1 MVERRVL
8 YVCHNHPS
16 IRPGGVETYALELYE
31 GMREHPGWTPALLAR
46 CGPPYGPR
54 ASSEEKGGVSRVE
67 GDPNQYLLHTELD
80 DWDWFLGASRDKAI
94 LTDSLRQLLLA
105 QRPDVVHLHHTLFIG
120 YDAIRLIRTVLPRA
134 RIVYTL
140 HEFLPICH
148 RSGQLLRTG
157 TDEPCLQE
165 SPRRCHECFPGI
177 PPEDFF
183 LRKRWIQSQL
193 APVDRFIA
201 PSRFLLERYVDW
213 GIPRA
218 KLRFED
224 YGRRKPRRPAPLRA
238 TSRPAHIG
246 FFGQLSPHKGVNVL
260 LAAMRQLARAG
271 TQARLWIHGTNLD
284 LQSDRFQR
292 EFRALLTDAGEAV
305 TLAGAYSADE
315 LPSLMANIDWVV
327 VPSLWWE
334 NSPLV
339 IQEAFLHGRPVICSD
354 IGGMAEK
361 VDDGVSGLHFRAGDA
376 ESLARALARAV
387 DSQDLWRSLRAG
399 IPSVHTMDAH
409 VRTLAGMYGE
419 LLEHDRARRA
429 AA

>member
-1 MVERRVL
+1 MAERRVL

-31 GMREHPGWTPALLAR
+31 GMREHPRWAPILLAR
-46 CGPPYGPR
+46 SGPPYAPR
-54 ASSEEKGGVSRVE
+54 RSSDDSGRISGVE
-67 GDPNQYLLHTELD
+67 GDPNQYLLHTGLD
-80 DWDWFLGASRDKAI
+80 DWNWLLGAFHDKTI
-94 LTDSLRQLLLA
+94 LTEGLRQFLLA
-105 QRPDVVHLHHTLFIG
+105 HRPDVVHFHHTLFMG
-120 YDAIRLIRTVLPRA
+120 YDAIRLVRNVLPQT

-148 RSGQLLRTG
+148 RGGQLLRTG
-157 TDEPCLQE
+157 TDEPCLEE
-165 SPRRCHECFPGI
+165 SPRRCHECFPDI
-177 PPEDFF
+177 PPDEFF

-193 APVDRFIA
+193 ALVDRFIA

-213 GIPRA
+213 GIPRT
-218 KLRFED
+218 KLCFED
-224 YGRRKPRRPAPLRA
+224 YGRRMPRRPAPPRA
-238 TSRPAHIG
+238 TSRPTHIG

-260 LAAMRQLARAG
+260 LAAMEKLSRAG
-271 TQARLWIHGTNLD
+271 AQARLWIHGTNLD
-284 LQSDRFQR
+284 LQSDGFQR
-292 EFRALLTDAGEAV
+292 EFRALLADTGEAV
-305 TLAGAYSADE
+305 TPAGAYGADE
-315 LPSLMANIDWVV
+315 LPSLMANVDWVV

-361 VDDGVSGLHFRAGDA
+361 VADGVSGLHFRAGDP
-376 ESLARALARAV
+376 ESLARVLARAV
-387 DSQDLWRSLRAG
+387 DSRELWRSLRAG
-399 IPSVHTMDAH
+399 IPNVHAMDAH
-409 VRTLAGMYGE
+409 VRTLSGMYEE